1 MNRIIKILIYI
12 FVILIVMAIAIYM
25 YKLYDIRNNGA
36 YYCSLIKNDVRYNY
50 PDNINNILINKY
62 QNRLFYDSE
71 SNLYKINH
79 SYNNDVQLK
88 LSEDDK
94 EVIDIK
100 VDVKMFNDK
109 SGLIISTP
117 GPLFGNKK
125 FKVKDGDY
133 KIIIYLD
140 KFNSINIETVFNNI
154 YTKHYD
160 IIEPQLYR
168 DSLDD
173 LYVSFIELSDV
184 MDYIYD
190 KDYKFNGD
198 NYQHLNKDKLNLTN
212 YDIRDYLNNSGDN
225 AWELKR
231 ANVQTIKIQG
241 SMFDCYKANL
251 VDYYPK
257 FLIKTRYLVIED
269 KI

>member
-50 PDNINNILINKY
+50 PDNINKILKNKY
-62 QNRLFYDSE
+62 HNRLFYDSE
-71 SNLYKINH
+71 SNLYKIEH
-79 SYNNDVQLK
+79 SYNDDVQLK

-94 EVIDIK
+94 ELIDINI
-100 VDVKMFNDK
+100 DVKMFNDK

-133 KIIIYLD
+133 KIIINLD
-140 KFNSINIETVFNNI
+140 DFHSFHIETVFNNI
-154 YTKHYD
+154 YTEPED
-160 IIEPQLYR
+160 IIEPQVYR
-168 DSLDD
+168 DNLDD
-173 LYVSFIELSDV
+173 LYVSFIELRDV
-184 MDYIYD
+184 KDYIYD

-198 NYQHLNKDKLNLTN
+198 DYQRLNKLRDDLNLRN
-212 YDIRDYLNNSGDN
+212 YDIRDYLNKSGDN

-231 ANVQTIKIQG
+231 ANVQTIKIEG
-241 SMFDCYKANL
+241 SMFDCYNANL
-251 VDYYPK
+251 LRYYPK
-257 FLIKTRYLVIED
+257 FLI
-269 KI
+269 